1 MPKAAVN
8 GMLMHY
14 ESKGKGLP
22 VLFLHGSGSS
32 WRMWEPQFEA
42 FSARYSM
49 IMPDYRG
56 HGDSTKEFPEGKYD
70 HYVIVEDLKCFLDE
84 LGLNKVHV
92 IGVSQGGQ
100 LATLLAIRYPQY
112 IDKLVISNSY
122 SEMPTVAAGWVLSIS
137 NFLFSLLPYRTIV
150 NLMMKF
156 YKDDPYTQQ
165 ILRNSFSIDKKMLL
179 AMKTAPFPT
188 HTNELYRIQ
197 SPALVMGGERKIMT
211 GIDEGKGSRTIYN
224 HINHATLALFRDA
237 YDPLSTMRRD
247 IFNEMIIDFFEDRP
261 LRAYNDV
268 VIERKQS

>member
-1 MPKAAVN
+1 MPKAVVN
-8 GMLMHY
+8 GMIMNY
-14 ESKGKGLP
+14 ERKGKGTP

-42 FSARYSM
+42 FSERYSM

-156 YKDDPYTQQ
+156 YKDDPYTQR

-179 AMKTAPFPT
+179 AMKKAPFPT
-188 HTNELYRIQ
+188 HTNELHRIQ
-197 SPALVMGGERKIMT
+197 STALVMGGEGKVMT
-211 GIDEGKGSRTIYN
+211 GIDEGKGSRTIYDQ
-224 HINHATLALFRDA
+224 INHAILALFKDA
-237 YDPLSTMRRD
+237 YDPLSTMRKD

-261 LRAYNDV
+261 LRTYNDV
-268 VIERKQS
+268 VVERKQA